1 MDRGYWRVK
10 GKGGRGE
17 EWVDIGSGGRE
28 RRVDVGGKSGG
39 GVVHF

>member
-10 GKGGRGE
+10 GKGGRWE

-28 RRVDVGGKSGG
+28 RRLDVGGKSGG
-39 GVVHF
+39 GV

>member
-1 MDRGYWRVK
+1 MK

-28 RRVDVGGKSGG
+28 RRVDVGGD
-39 GVVHF
+39 VVHF